1 MTSRKAG
8 GREYYS
14 DVSLKY
20 TFTSIGT
27 TNVSLKG
34 KGLLVIET
42 GTTQILLYDQEDG
55 AGGTGNIIMEVPSN
69 SGEGTDAS
77 IILPID
83 PKIVKSIVHVA
94 TVSNPVKVYE
104 LH

>member
-14 DVSLKY
+14 DVSLKH
-20 TFTSIGT
+20 TFTSLGT

-42 GTTQILLYDQEDG
+42 GVTQILLKDQEGG
-55 AGGTGNIIMEVPSN
+55 AGNTIMEVPSN
-69 SGEGTDAS
+69 SGEGTDVS

-83 PKIVKSIVHVA
+83 PKIVKSIIHVA
-94 TVSNPVKVYE
+94 GVSNPVKVYE